1 MNKKKCRAGIL
12 LSFLSLFV
20 ASGARAVSVDFTTL
34 DMNFDADGNTLSFDA
49 GGVQAKVR
57 GYHVEVTSGHPGGK
71 IYGPFSTATAIDAP
85 SWLYPYFGRITNKL
99 DGSLSGLM
107 LLSSQNLGQTD
118 IDLGSAVG
126 SPGFD
131 NRSFQSNDIPTF
143 QFALFEFSAPV
154 SVSEV
159 VMGNVSN
166 NPHPFWVAGGNG
178 APDLGANFLAAFNG
192 YEFRNMA
199 HPDTQFAPIQGVRY
213 LAIGAPPSR
222 YEGMSDTTFGPLTV
236 VGDSQ
241 FYIDGLDFTPVPL
254 PAAVWLFGAGL
265 LGLGFAGRARP

>member
-1 MNKKKCRAGIL
+1 MNKKQCRAGIL

-34 DMNFDADGNTLSFDA
+34 DMNLDADGKTLSFDVD
-49 GGVQAKVR
+49 GVQAKVR

-71 IYGPFSTATAIDAP
+71 IYGPFSTATANETN
-85 SWLYPYFGRITNKL
+85 SWIYPYFGRITNKL
-99 DGSLSGLM
+99 KGSLSGLM
-107 LLSSQNLGQTD
+107 LLSQQDLRQTD
-118 IDLGSAVG
+118 VDKGSGVG

-131 NRSFQSNDIPTF
+131 NRSYQSNDIPTF
-143 QFALFEFSAPV
+143 QFALFEFSVPV
-154 SVSEV
+154 SVSEAI
-159 VMGNVSN
+159 MGTVTNY
-166 NPHPFWVAGGNG
+166 PHPFWVAGGAS
-178 APDLGANFLAAFNG
+178 APDLGTDFLSAFNG
-192 YEFRNMA
+192 YEFRNVA

-222 YEGMSDTTFGPLTV
+222 YEGMSDAAFGPLTV

-254 PAAVWLFGAGL
+254 PGAVWLFGAGL
-265 LGLGFAGRARP
+265 LGLGFAGRARH